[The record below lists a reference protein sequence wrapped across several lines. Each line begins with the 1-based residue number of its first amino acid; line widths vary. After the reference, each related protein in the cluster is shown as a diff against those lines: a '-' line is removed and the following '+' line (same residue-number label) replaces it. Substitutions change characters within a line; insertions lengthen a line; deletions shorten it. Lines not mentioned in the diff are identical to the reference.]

1 MKFNILTL
9 FPDFFESCFSV
20 GLLNKAIQ
28 KNLLEIQIVDVK
40 KFSKKGRAD
49 DYPFGGGD
57 GMLIAYEPLKKA
69 LGSVK
74 KTGLVVCLSAQG
86 EKWTAKKAKH
96 FSQEYKNVTLVCGRY
111 AGLDFRFVQDFV
123 DEEISIGDY
132 ILNGGETASLV
143 LIETCSRFLKGFLGN
158 EESYKKESFENCL
171 LEGPNWTK
179 PRDIKGH
186 ALPEVILS
194 GNHQK
199 IEELK
204 FYSSL
209 MTTWLKRPEL
219 LKGQPLLLEKIL
231 KAKKY
236 LKSLPKA
243 ELKTLGFSKLGDNL
257 ILFKK

>member
-9 FPDFFESCFSV
+9 FPDFFESCFEV
-20 GLLNKAIQ
+20 ALLNKAIQ
-28 KNLLEIQIVDVK
+28 NNLLEIQVVDVK

-69 LGSVK
+69 LDDVK
-74 KTGLVVCLSAQG
+74 KKGCVVYLSAQG
-86 EKWTAKKAKH
+86 EKWTAQKAKH
-96 FSQEYKNVTLVCGRY
+96 FSQKYKDVTLICGRY
-111 AGLDFRFVQDFV
+111 GGVDFRFVQDFV
-123 DEEISIGDY
+123 DKEISIGDY

-143 LIETCSRFLKGFLGN
+143 LIETCSRFLTGFLGN
-158 EESYKKESFENCL
+158 EESYKRESFENCL
-171 LEGPNWTK
+171 LEGPSWTQ

-186 ALPEVILS
+186 KLPELILS

-209 MTTWLKRPEL
+209 MATWLKRPDLLKAQAEL
-219 LKGQPLLLEKIL
+219 LKKIPQ
-231 KAKKY
+231 AKKY
-236 LKSLPKA
+236 LMALPKD
-243 ELKTLGFSKLGDNL
+243 ELKALGFSKLGNNL
-257 ILFKK
+257 LLFKK